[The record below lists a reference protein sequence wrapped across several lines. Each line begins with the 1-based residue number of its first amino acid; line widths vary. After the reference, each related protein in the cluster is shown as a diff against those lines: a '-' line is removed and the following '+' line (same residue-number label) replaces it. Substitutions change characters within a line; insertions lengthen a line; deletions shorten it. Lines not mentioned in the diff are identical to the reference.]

1 MGAFTASD
9 VALIGIAVA
18 LFQTILLAVAGFVA
32 WSQWREQAKARYLDG
47 LVRMFDDIGSRD
59 AYADADAVLGLPQ
72 RIEDYTPEELEL
84 ATWAVRVYEKIAFLV
99 ESGLVPAEYIIPLY
113 SRRIV
118 WDWDALQP
126 YIQEQR
132 RLRDTSGGYRLAGD
146 GRYFERLVARA
157 LAYRQRAFKGQP
169 RAHPPVPDVYRE
181 RLRATIARGERIG
194 ARGLL
199 R

>member
-1 MGAFTASD
+1 MAFTGTD

-18 LFQTILLAVAGFVA
+18 LFQTLLLAVAGFVA
-32 WSQWREQAKARYLDG
+32 WSQWREQAKARYLEG
-47 LVRMFDDIGSRD
+47 LVRIFEDFGSRE

-72 RIEDYTPEELEL
+72 RIEEYTAEELEL

-99 ESGLVPAEYIIPLY
+99 DSELIPAEYIIPLY

-126 YIQEQR
+126 YIKEQR
-132 RLRDTSGGYRLAGD
+132 RLRDSDGGYRLAGD
-146 GRYFERLVARA
+146 ALYFERLAARA
-157 LAYRQRAFKGQP
+157 LTYRKRTFKEPQ
-169 RAHPPVPDVYRE
+169 RAHPPIPAVYRE
-181 RLRATIARGERIG
+181 RLRATITRGERIG
-194 ARGLL
+194 SRGLL

>member
-1 MGAFTASD
+1 MGTFTGND
-9 VALIGIAVA
+9 VALIGMAVA

-32 WSQWREQAKARYLDG
+32 WSQWREQARARYLEG
-47 LVRMFDDIGSRD
+47 LARMFEEFGSRE

-72 RIEDYTPEELEL
+72 RIEDYSPEELEL

-99 ESGLVPAEYIIPLY
+99 ESGLVPAEYIVPLY

-126 YIQEQR
+126 YILEQR
-132 RLRDTSGGYRLAGD
+132 RLRDAGGGYRLAGD
-146 GRYFERLVARA
+146 GLYFERLVARA
-157 LAYRQRAFKGQP
+157 LAYRTRTFKGSQ
-169 RAHPPVPDVYRE
+169 RVHPPIPDVYRE

-194 ARGLL
+194 SRGLL